1 MTIGQLIPELQ
12 GQPVAVVFT
21 SLAII
26 LGLYILVCAA
36 DWKVFTKMGEKGWKS
51 LIPVYNLYLILKN
64 CSKMKYFAV
73 TIVFAVLAIVL
84 ESTAVA
90 VGEVY
95 GNESAWYLVL
105 SLLNLAAQI
114 VLLVVEIKIHYHV
127 SKSFGHGAGFTI
139 GLVFLPL
146 IFNLILGF
154 GKSEYQGNATLAKVT
169 PQADKE

>member
-1 MTIGQLIPELQ
+1 MTIGQLFPELQ
-12 GQPVAVVFT
+12 GQPAAVVFT

-26 LGLYILVCAA
+26 FGLYILICAA

-64 CSKMKYFAV
+64 CSKMKYFTV
-73 TIVFAVLAIVL
+73 TIVFAVLALVL

-90 VGEVY
+90 VGEAY
-95 GNESAWYLVL
+95 GDANPWYLVL

-139 GLVFLPL
+139 GLVLLPF

-154 GKSEYQGNATLAKVT
+154 GKSEYIGNTTLETVM
-169 PQADKE
+169 PQSDNE